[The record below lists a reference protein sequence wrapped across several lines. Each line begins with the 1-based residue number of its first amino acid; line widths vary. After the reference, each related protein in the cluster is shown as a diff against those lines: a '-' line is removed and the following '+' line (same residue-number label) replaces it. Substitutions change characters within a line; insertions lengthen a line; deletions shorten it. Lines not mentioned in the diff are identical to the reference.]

1 MSEET
6 NQNSS
11 REYTPAE
18 LQAMRAETL
27 KYYADQAKILK
38 AECEVQELRARINK
52 AKFES
57 MESTFKMMQLNM
69 AFKEADEEE
78 DEDSPKAETE
88 LKVE

>member
-6 NQNSS
+6 NQKEG
-11 REYTPAE
+11 REYTAAE
-18 LQAMRAETL
+18 LQAMRTETL
-27 KYYADQAKILK
+27 KFYADQAKMLK

-69 AFKEADEEE
+69 AFKEVDEE
-78 DEDSPKAETE
+78 DENSPKAEPE
-88 LKVE
+88 LKPE

>member
-1 MSEET
+1 MSEQT
-6 NQNSS
+6 NQ
-11 REYTPAE
+11 EYTAE
-18 LQAMRAETL
+18 ELRVMRDQTL
-27 KYYADQAKILK
+27 KFYQEQAKVLK

-78 DEDSPKAETE
+78 DKDSPKAESE
-88 LKVE
+88 LKPE